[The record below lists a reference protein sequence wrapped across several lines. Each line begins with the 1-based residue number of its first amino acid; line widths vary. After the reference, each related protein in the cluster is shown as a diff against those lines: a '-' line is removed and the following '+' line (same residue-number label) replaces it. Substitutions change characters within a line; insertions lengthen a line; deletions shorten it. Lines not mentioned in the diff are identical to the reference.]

1 MAVAI
6 LAEVPVRVYRVLR
19 AAEWGALQG
28 TGLYRGNATDARD
41 GFIHLSSRDQVAGT
55 LERHFAG
62 ETGLVVVEI
71 DAARLGE
78 RLRWEMS
85 RGGMLFPH
93 LYGVL
98 TMEAVIGPVDGWG

>member
-1 MAVAI
+1 MAEARP
-6 LAEVPVRVYRVLR
+6 APARVYRVLR
-19 AAEWGALQG
+19 AAEWDALLA

-41 GFIHLSSRDQVAGT
+41 GFIHLSSREQVAGT
-55 LERHFAG
+55 IDRHFAG

-78 RLRWEMS
+78 RLRWEPS
-85 RGGMLFPH
+85 RGGVLFPH

-98 TMEAVIGPVDGWG
+98 TIQAVVGPVDAWS

>member
-1 MAVAI
+1 M
-6 LAEVPVRVYRVLR
+6 VRHVYRVLR
-19 AAEWGALQG
+19 ADEWLAMQASGAFHGSAQD
-28 TGLYRGNATDARD
+28 RQD
-41 GFIHLSSRDQVAGT
+41 GFIHLSAREQVAGT
-55 LERHFAG
+55 IERHFAG

-71 DAARLGE
+71 DTAHLGE

-98 TMEAVIGPVDGWG
+98 RMEAVVGPVDGWG